1 MGVESKVSLTN
12 ALYATNFGPLKKL
25 LLTMLSQNILKDENI
40 ESHGLKTSYPIHNE
54 RATGES

>member
-1 MGVESKVSLTN
+1 MRSFMLHEISENWIKIHKFWRMGGL
-12 ALYATNFGPLKKL
+12 AI
-25 LLTMLSQNILKDENI
+25 NILKDENI